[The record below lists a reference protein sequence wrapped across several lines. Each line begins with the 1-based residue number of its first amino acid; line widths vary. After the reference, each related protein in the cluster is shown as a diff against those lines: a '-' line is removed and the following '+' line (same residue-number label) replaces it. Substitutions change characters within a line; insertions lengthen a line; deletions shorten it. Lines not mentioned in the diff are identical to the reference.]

1 MRTLG
6 YEEVPDYPKFRA
18 ILYDINIGLN
28 EFFRDIQSRLAHKVF
43 VDKKEETIA
52 EIKKQAAFSRLKKF
66 KEDCVI
72 LLAKKILKRY
82 KEEILH
88 LKEYEMRAWRIKR
101 IREEKEAYER
111 EKRWVKE
118 MLIKIEK
125 ERRELEEADR

>member
-18 ILYDINIGLN
+18 ILNDINSGLN

-66 KEDCVI
+66 KEDCVT

-82 KEEILH
+82 KEEVLQDQYF
-88 LKEYEMRAWRIKR
+88 KMRAWRIKR
-101 IREEKEAYER
+101 IKEEKDAYEE
-111 EKRWVKE
+111 EKKWVKE
-118 MLIKIEK
+118 MIIKIKK
-125 ERRELEEADR
+125 ER

>member
-1 MRTLG
+1 VRTLG

-18 ILYDINIGLN
+18 ILIDINSGLN

-66 KEDCVI
+66 KEDCVT

-82 KEEILH
+82 KEEVLQDQYF
-88 LKEYEMRAWRIKR
+88 KMRAWRIKR
-101 IREEKEAYER
+101 IKEEKDAYEE
-111 EKRWVKE
+111 EKKWVKE
-118 MLIKIEK
+118 MIIKIKK
-125 ERRELEEADR
+125 ER

>member
-1 MRTLG
+1 VRTLG

-18 ILYDINIGLN
+18 ILNDINSGLN

-66 KEDCVI
+66 KEDCVT

-82 KEEILH
+82 KEEVLQDQYF
-88 LKEYEMRAWRIKR
+88 KMRAWRIKR
-101 IREEKEAYER
+101 IKEEKDAYEE
-111 EKRWVKE
+111 EKKWVKE
-118 MLIKIEK
+118 MIIKIKK
-125 ERRELEEADR
+125 ER